1 MMEIYKTRTLAVIL
15 GMLSRILMCLKLDGK
30 YHDVYLSGNL
40 MYILLKN
47 LDVNI
52 SGNLDVSVASFNM

>member
-1 MMEIYKTRTLAVIL
+1 MESITN
-15 GMLSRILMCLKLDGK
+15 
-30 YHDVYLSGNL
+30 HDVYLSGKL

-52 SGNLDVSVASFNM
+52 SDNVDVSVALFNI

>member
-1 MMEIYKTRTLAVIL
+1 MESITN
-15 GMLSRILMCLKLDGK
+15 
-30 YHDVYLSGNL
+30 HDVYLSGNL

-52 SGNLDVSVASFNM
+52 SDNLDVSVGSFNV

>member
-1 MMEIYKTRTLAVIL
+1 MESITN
-15 GMLSRILMCLKLDGK
+15 
-30 YHDVYLSGNL
+30 HDVYLCGNL

-52 SGNLDVSVASFNM
+52 SDILDVSVASFNM

>member
-1 MMEIYKTRTLAVIL
+1 MESITN
-15 GMLSRILMCLKLDGK
+15 
-30 YHDVYLSGNL
+30 HDVYLSGKL

-52 SGNLDVSVASFNM
+52 SDNVDVNLITLIFIRRILCMYNSLDVHVQPHM

>member
-1 MMEIYKTRTLAVIL
+1 MESITN
-15 GMLSRILMCLKLDGK
+15 
-30 YHDVYLSGNL
+30 HDVYLSGHL

-52 SGNLDVSVASFNM
+52 SDTLDASMYNSLDAHVQPLDICMSFLLCK